1 MRKVLEIG
9 GFVAAAVLIVFG
21 IGVIVIGVQGRNTV
35 HSSLKQEQI
44 VASDDMT
51 PAQIKLDAAAA
62 GLPASTSLP
71 TVDIAGQAI
80 DTGTK
85 AKAFASYMRI
95 HALEASGGLT
105 YSQLPRFETAD
116 GKGTSDPALA
126 LQAGGKPVANEARAT
141 WITET
146 ALSTALN
153 TSYMAESLSL
163 FAIVVGI
170 ALLLCGMGF
179 AILAAGGA
187 LRHVEPAVR
196 AADARPPKST
206 TPAVPVV

>member
-1 MRKVLEIG
+1 MLR
-9 GFVAAAVLIVFG
+9 
-21 IGVIVIGVQGRNTV
+21 GRADTR
-35 HSSLKQEQI
+35 I
-44 VASDDMT
+44 
-51 PAQIKLDAAAA
+51 DAAAA
-62 GLPASTSLP
+62 GLPASTNLP
-71 TVDIAGQAI
+71 TVDIAGHTI
-80 DTGTK
+80 DTGAK

-95 HALEASGGLT
+95 HTLEASGGLT

-163 FAIVVGI
+163 FAIIVGI
-170 ALLLCGMGF
+170 ALLLCGVGF
-179 AILAAGGA
+179 AILAAAGA
-187 LRHVEPAVR
+187 LRHVAPA
-196 AADARPPKST
+196 ASASDARPPAAA
-206 TPAVPVV
+206 AVPVV

>member
-9 GFVAAAVLIVFG
+9 GFVAATVLVVFG

-35 HSSLKQEQI
+35 HTSLKQEQI
-44 VASDDMT
+44 VGSDDMT

-71 TVDIAGQAI
+71 TIDIAGQEI
-80 DTGTK
+80 DNGTK
-85 AKAFASYMRI
+85 ARAFASYMRI

-116 GKGTSDPALA
+116 GKGTSDATMA
-126 LQAGGKPVANEARAT
+126 LQADGKPVANQARAT
-141 WITET
+141 WVTAT

-170 ALLLCGMGF
+170 ALLLCGIGF

-187 LRHVEPAVR
+187 LRHGEPAVS
-196 AADARPPKST
+196 ATDARPPTSAA
-206 TPAVPVV
+206 PPVPVV

>member
-9 GFVAAAVLIVFG
+9 GFAAAAVLIAFG
-21 IGVIVIGVQGRNTV
+21 IGVIVIGVQGRSTV
-35 HSSLKQEQI
+35 HTSLQQEHI
-44 VASDDMT
+44 VGSDDMT
-51 PAQIKLDAAAA
+51 PAQIKIDAAAA
-62 GLPASTSLP
+62 GLPSTTSLP
-71 TVDIAGQAI
+71 TVDVAGQEI
-80 DTGTK
+80 DNGTK
-85 AKAFASYMRI
+85 ARAFASYIRI

-116 GKGTSDPALA
+116 GKGTSDAAAA
-126 LQAGGKPVANEARAT
+126 LQADGKPVANQARAT
-141 WITET
+141 WVTAT

-170 ALLLCGMGF
+170 ALLLSGIGF

-187 LRHVEPAVR
+187 LRRVAPAER
-196 AADARPPKST
+196 TSDARPPTST
-206 TPAVPVV
+206 APVAPVV